1 MHQRRKHRG
10 LAAHKP
16 RSGGVCVTRLASSYG
31 RLPFVPQP
39 FPGEILSSWLSRI
52 AAEYGVSLEHLTRH
66 LGLSAATRTEIDHA
80 STSDDI
86 QRAAAALSVTAA
98 EIREM
103 VHRPLKTPVRRL
115 RERYSPVQVCT
126 RCRADHLRRTNKPV
140 AIKAWFEYW
149 QIECQQCA
157 LPFSAPGGP
166 NLNRSNPAREEPE
179 WFGQIMPL
187 ARRGAAQI
195 KAFARMPYSASV
207 SPVAILRL
215 LSMRRGHSILA
226 KPEGTWETPRYAD
239 GDHCIAEFFLPGLR
253 ELLHQDSLLPKLW
266 TEQRPV
272 RLVSARTILYAAMAN
287 FLAEPGASYSRTVDA
302 LVGSRRTAVEQWL
315 RHLPQHS
322 AKILN
327 PQRAHHRGNSLVSH
341 LQQI

>member
-1 MHQRRKHRG
+1 VKR
-10 LAAHKP
+10 LV
-16 RSGGVCVTRLASSYG
+16 SVCGT
-31 RLPFVPQP
+31 LPFVPEP
-39 FPGEILSSWLSRI
+39 FSGEMLSSWLRRV

-66 LGLSAATRTEIDHA
+66 LGLSAARPAEIDHA
-80 STSDDI
+80 STGDDI
-86 QRAAAALSVTAA
+86 KRVAAALSVPVAD
-98 EIREM
+98 IRQM

-126 RCRADHLRRTNKPV
+126 RCRAEYIRRTDKPV

-187 ARRGAAQI
+187 ARRGAARV
-195 KAFARMPYSASV
+195 KAFAHTPYGASV

-215 LSMRRGHSILA
+215 LSMHLAPSVSTEPKLALDDPHYSGGH
-226 KPEGTWETPRYAD
+226 
-239 GDHCIAEFFLPGLR
+239 HCIAELFLPGLR
-253 ELLHQDSLLPKLW
+253 ERLHQDPLLPTPW

-272 RLVSARTILYAAMAN
+272 RLVTARTILYAALAN
-287 FLAEPGASYSRTVDA
+287 FLAEPRAAYNRTVDA
-302 LVGSRRTAVEQWL
+302 LAWSRRKAVERWL
-315 RHLPQHS
+315 DHLPQH
-322 AKILN
+322 AAQILN
-327 PQRAHHRGNSLVSH
+327 PKPEGYQGNDRVSH
-341 LQQI
+341 LQQM